1 MTSAADRIIGVTT
14 GYRRQMA
21 SAPHD
26 GLIDVLIVGGGNAGI
41 SAAARL
47 IRHGI
52 TDVAV
57 IEPQNVHTYRPL
69 LSYVGG
75 GQASMR
81 SAERTQRSVTPRGCT
96 WIRDFAVA
104 VDVDKKTVR
113 CESGRTYRY
122 RDLIIACGLV
132 PDDQA
137 LPGIETALATPAV
150 ASNYLN
156 SADKTWELV
165 QSMTPGTHAVFTV
178 PRPPVSCTGTTIK
191 PLFLAAAHW
200 KRAGCLPGVDISLAI
215 DRPAFLGVRALDE
228 RLNRHLEELGV
239 RVLFDATVTSLM
251 PEQRRLT
258 LMRPGEATQTVSYDM
273 LHLVPPFRGPEWVT
287 ASGLAAEGSHGLV
300 DVDPRTFQHRLR
312 PEVWAVGDGATVDT
326 DPSGG
331 ALRRQVS
338 ILVDNLFAA
347 RTNGSF
353 SKYDG
358 YTVAPIVTDAHHL
371 IAGEFD
377 RSGAV
382 ASSLPSFVDPLKSRR
397 TAWAFD
403 RYALPQ
409 IYWNL
414 ILNGRL

>member
-1 MTSAADRIIGVTT
+1 MGYRPQMSSAAPDGSTDVVII
-14 GYRRQMA
+14 
-21 SAPHD
+21 
-26 GLIDVLIVGGGNAGI
+26 GGGNAGI

-47 IRHGI
+47 IRQGI
-52 TDVAV
+52 TAVAL
-57 IEPQNVHTYRPL
+57 IESQDVHTYRPL

-96 WIRDFAVA
+96 WIRDSAVA
-104 VDVDKKTVR
+104 VDADEKIVR
-113 CESGRTYRY
+113 CGSGRTYHY

-132 PDDQA
+132 PDAQA
-137 LPGIETALATPAV
+137 LTGIETALATPAV

-165 QSMTPGTHAVFTV
+165 RSMTPGSHAVFTV
-178 PRPPVSCTGTTIK
+178 PRPPVSCTGTTVK

-200 KRAGCLPGVDISLAI
+200 KRAGYLPGVEISLAI
-215 DRPAFLGVRALDE
+215 DRPALLGVRALDE

-251 PEQRRLT
+251 AEQRRLT
-258 LMRPGEATQTVSYDM
+258 LTRPGEATQTVSYDM
-273 LHLVPPFRGPEWVT
+273 LHLVPPFRGPDWVT
-287 ASGLAAEGSHGLV
+287 SSGLAAEGGHGLV
-300 DVDPRTFQHRLR
+300 DVDPRTFQHRSHQQ
-312 PEVWAVGDGATVDT
+312 VWAVGDGATVDT

-338 ILVDNLFAA
+338 ILVDNLLAA
-347 RTNGSF
+347 RTNSSF
-353 SKYDG
+353 TKYDG
-358 YTVAPIVTDAHHL
+358 YTVAPIATDARHL

-377 RSGAV
+377 RSGTV

-409 IYWNL
+409 IYWNF
-414 ILNGRL
+414 ILKGRL

>member
-1 MTSAADRIIGVTT
+1 MS
-14 GYRRQMA
+14 

-26 GLIDVLIVGGGNAGI
+26 GLIDVLIIGGGNAGI
-41 SAAARL
+41 SAAARF

-81 SAERTQRSVTPRGCT
+81 NAERTQRSVTPRGCT
-96 WIRDFAVA
+96 WIRDSAVA
-104 VDVDKKTVR
+104 VDADEKAVR
-113 CESGRTYRY
+113 CESGRTYHY
-122 RDLIIACGLV
+122 RDLIIACGLN

-156 SADKTWELV
+156 SADKTWDLV
-165 QSMTPGTHAVFTV
+165 RSMRPGSHAVFTV

-191 PLFLAAAHW
+191 PLFLAAAQW
-200 KRAGCLPGVDISLAI
+200 KRAGYAAGVDISLAI
-215 DRPAFLGVRALDE
+215 DRPSLLGVRALDE
-228 RLNRHLEELGV
+228 RLNRHLDELRV
-239 RVLFDATVTSLM
+239 RVLFDAQVTSLM

-258 LMRPGEATQTVSYDM
+258 LTRPGETTQTVSYDM
-273 LHLVPPFRGPEWVT
+273 LHLVPPFRGPDWI
-287 ASGLAAEGSHGLV
+287 ASSGLAAEGSHGLV
-300 DVDPRTFQHRLR
+300 DVDPLTFQHRSHQQ
-312 PEVWAVGDGATVDT
+312 VWAVGDGATVDT

-338 ILVDNLFAA
+338 ILVENLLAA
-347 RTNGSF
+347 RTDNSF
-353 SKYDG
+353 TKYDG
-358 YTVAPIVTDAHHL
+358 YTVAPIATDAHHL

-377 RSGAV
+377 RSGTL